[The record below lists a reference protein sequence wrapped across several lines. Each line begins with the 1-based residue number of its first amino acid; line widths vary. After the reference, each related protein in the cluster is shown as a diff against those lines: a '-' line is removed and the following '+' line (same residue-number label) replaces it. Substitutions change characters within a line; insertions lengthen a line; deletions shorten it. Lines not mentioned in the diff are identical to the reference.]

1 MANRRRSTS
10 QILDQA
16 LVAGLR
22 YHPVVA
28 ARAAMSKVP
37 TARLLALRD
46 ELHRRG
52 QRRSMVFPSAAPTVI
67 EAVTVVEEYGAL
79 CEAMFLVMAVE
90 KRMLNAQRELLRG
103 ALDVLSNGRVR
114 SSHMEAM
121 LDAASKRLAEDGIEL
136 RRQRVI
142 AALRDDPVR
151 AETML
156 VLAGAIAAADGK
168 VSDREQELL
177 DHFVEGL
184 GVGQD
189 RLSEILRELTAPQPT
204 AAKS

>member
-1 MANRRRSTS
+1 
-10 QILDQA
+10 
-16 LVAGLR
+16 
-22 YHPVVA
+22 
-28 ARAAMSKVP
+28 MSKVP

-46 ELHRRG
+46 ELQRRG
-52 QRRSMVFPSAAPTVI
+52 QRRSMVFPSAAPSVI
-67 EAVTVVEEYGAL
+67 EVVTVVEEYDAL

-136 RRQRVI
+136 RCQRVI

-168 VSDREQELL
+168 VSDSEQELL

-189 RLSEILRELTAPQPT
+189 RLSEILRELTAAP
-204 AAKS
+204 AAATKS

>member
-1 MANRRRSTS
+1 
-10 QILDQA
+10 
-16 LVAGLR
+16 
-22 YHPVVA
+22 
-28 ARAAMSKVP
+28 
-37 TARLLALRD
+37 
-46 ELHRRG
+46 
-52 QRRSMVFPSAAPTVI
+52 
-67 EAVTVVEEYGAL
+67 
-79 CEAMFLVMAVE
+79 
-90 KRMLNAQRELLRG
+90 
-103 ALDVLSNGRVR
+103 
-114 SSHMEAM
+114 MEAM

-189 RLSEILRELTAPQPT
+189 RLSEILRELTAPQAA